1 MLMWKIGGVSK
12 NSVIYIYI
20 YYVALDLNPK
30 GSLRA
35 SLVEHFNNM
44 FSVFKQHYIH
54 FHTLFNLHVFQK
66 YTNNITQ
73 ITLSNESLFFQYY
86 W

>member
-1 MLMWKIGGVSK
+1 MK
-12 NSVIYIYI
+12 NWRSFKKFSYIYIYI

-44 FSVFKQHYIH
+44 FSVFKQYYIH
-54 FHTLFNLHVFQK
+54 FHILFNLHVFQK
-66 YTNNITQ
+66 YINNITQ

-86 W
+86 

>member
-54 FHTLFNLHVFQK
+54 FHTLFNLHVF
-66 YTNNITQ
+66 
-73 ITLSNESLFFQYY
+73 
-86 W
+86 